1 MPAAGRPPPASG
13 TPLVGRALLVVAPA
27 VLAAAA
33 LRPGGSGG
41 SGGSRSRATG

>member
-1 MPAAGRPPPASG
+1 MRMPPVERQPPASN

-41 SGGSRSRATG
+41 SRSREVG